1 MPAFDRIHS
10 GLDGLDRII
19 DSIRLGDNVVWQLS
33 GLEDYGFFVNPFVDR
48 AIADGRVVHYMRFA
62 NHPALLEPRPGI
74 EIHTF
79 NPDEGFEMFTVQVH
93 EVIAAKGFDAFY
105 VFDSLSELQTAWA
118 SDLMMGNFFRVTCPY
133 LFELDT
139 VAYFAVLRNRHSF
152 EAIAQIR
159 DTTQLLLDV
168 FSGDGLRFVHPLKAW
183 NRYDATMFMPH
194 CILEN
199 GDMKPLTDSVEA
211 GKFYSVLNRI
221 GLNSVDCSLDHWDR
235 TFLHAREA
243 LKSGNEPEE
252 MCDQLCAMLIGRD
265 PRISDLVRQ
274 HFTLRDFIEIKER
287 MIGSGAIGGK
297 AVGVLLSRKIVNN
310 TLPEF
315 RPRMEPHDSF
325 YIGADVFYS
334 YLVRNGWWK
343 LRLEQRT
350 REGFF
355 SAARKLREKMR
366 HGVFPDGL
374 REQFRRMLDYF
385 GQSPIIARSSS
396 LQEDSFGNAFAGK
409 YESVFRVNAGNP
421 EQRLEAFEEAVRQVY
436 ASAMDDSAL
445 TYRLQRRLD
454 RQDEQMAIL
463 VQRVSGSNYG
473 DFFMPCAAGVGYS
486 HNSYV
491 WSDAIDP
498 DAGMLRIVAGLGTRA
513 VDRTES
519 DYPRIASLD
528 APQMM
533 PLAGEEDRAKFSQ
546 KYLDILDLHKNELVS
561 EPLDKLIGKL
571 PFWLRTLLFEHD
583 TAAEN
588 YYINLGARRDVFY
601 CNCERIL
608 GNAGFIHDMQLM
620 LKTLQDAYRYPVD
633 IEFTVN
639 FSDQDEYL
647 INLLQCRPLQIC
659 GQGAGVE
666 IPELPE
672 ERILFSLSGNT
683 MGGGAD
689 FPLDYVV
696 SVDPARYYESELPV
710 KYALAR
716 AIGELNR
723 ALGVEGRRI
732 LLLGPGRWATSSP
745 ELGVPVSFAEIS
757 RMAAICE
764 VSYEGG
770 RIMPELSYGSH
781 FFQDLVETGMFYAAI
796 FENRSECLFRPQLLE
811 ALPEVNRNDID
822 LSSFPA
828 GLLRVCDV
836 RGRGLALKAD
846 IPTRRTVC
854 ALFS

>member
-1 MPAFDRIHS
+1 MSAFDRIHS
-10 GLDGLDRII
+10 GLDGLDRIV

-33 GLEDYGFFVNPFVDR
+33 ELDDYRFFVNPFVER

-62 NHPALLEPRPGI
+62 NHPALLEPRPGV
-74 EIHTF
+74 EIHAF
-79 NPDEGFEMFTVQVH
+79 NPDDGFETFTVKVH
-93 EVIAAKGFDAFY
+93 AVITEKGLDAFY

-118 SDLMMGNFFRVTCPY
+118 SDLMMGNFFQVTCPY

-152 EAIAQIR
+152 EAIARIR

-168 FSGDGLRFVHPLKAW
+168 FSGDGLRFVHPLKVW
-183 NRYDATMFMPH
+183 NRYGATMFMPH
-194 CILEN
+194 RILED
-199 GDMKPLTDSVEA
+199 GEMKPLTDSVEA
-211 GKFYSVLNRI
+211 GKFYTVLNRT
-221 GLNSVDCSLDHWDR
+221 GLNPVDCSLDNWDR
-235 TFLHAREA
+235 IFLRVREA
-243 LKSGNEPEE
+243 LDSGREPEE
-252 MCDQLCAMLIGRD
+252 MRELLCTMLVGRE
-265 PRISDLVRQ
+265 PRMIELVKK
-274 HFTLRDFIEIKER
+274 HFALRDYLEIKER

-297 AVGVLLSRKIVNN
+297 AAGLLLSRRIVENA
-310 TLPEF
+310 LPAIG
-315 RPRMEPHDSF
+315 PRIEPHDSF

-334 YLVRNGWWK
+334 FLVRNGWWK
-343 LRLEQRT
+343 LRLEQQT
-350 REGFF
+350 SEGFF
-355 SAARKLREKMR
+355 SAARELRRKMR
-366 HGVFPDGL
+366 KGTFPDGL

-385 GQSPIIARSSS
+385 GQSPIIVRSSS
-396 LQEDSFGNAFAGK
+396 LLEDSFGNAFAGK
-409 YESVFRVNAGNP
+409 YQSLFCVNAGDP
-421 EQRLEAFEEAVRQVY
+421 EHRLEAFEIAVREVY

-445 TYRLQRRLD
+445 TYRRQRRLD

-463 VQRVSGSNYG
+463 VQRVSGSNFG

-528 APQMM
+528 APRMM
-533 PLAGEEDRAKFSQ
+533 PIATEDDRARFSQ
-546 KYLDILDLHKNELVS
+546 KYLDVLDLRKDELVS
-561 EPLDKLIGKL
+561 EPLDALAAKL

-583 TAAEN
+583 TAAEG
-588 YYINLGARRDVFY
+588 YYAGTGTRRDVFF

-608 GNAGFIHDMQLM
+608 SCAEFVRDMRLI
-620 LKTLQDAYRYPVD
+620 LRTLQESYRYPVD

-639 FSDQDEYL
+639 FTPEGEYL

-659 GQGAGVE
+659 GRGAAVA
-666 IPELPE
+666 IPETAE
-672 ERILFSLSGNT
+672 EEILFSLVGNT

-689 FPLDYVV
+689 LPLDYVI
-696 SVDPARYYESELPV
+696 SVDPARYYEAGLTV

-723 ALGVEGRRI
+723 AFGSEGAKI

-770 RIMPELSYGSH
+770 HIMPELSYGSH

-796 FENRSECLFRPQLLE
+796 FENRPECRFRPQLLAE
-811 ALPEVNRNDID
+811 FPDAEFPGGAEL
-822 LSSFPA
+822 PA
-828 GLLRVCDV
+828 GLLKVCDV
-836 RGRGLALKAD
+836 RGRGLTLKSD
-846 IPTRRTVC
+846 ILTRRTVC
-854 ALFS
+854 ALFP